1 MVLFTMIGIL
11 AIKLNLMTPI
21 LKNILAII
29 AGFIVGGMVNMGLI
43 MLGPSIIPPPAGV
56 DMTTPEGLQAGAH
69 LLTAKHYI
77 MPFLAHALGTLAG
90 AFFAAR
96 IAATR
101 KSVFA
106 MAIGI
111 IFLLGGIAAARMIP
125 APTWFIAMDLLLAY
139 LPMAWLG
146 WKLAGGHKDTNG
158 SVRGL

>member
-1 MVLFTMIGIL
+1 MPFDWYFSIQT
-11 AIKLNLMTPI
+11 KLMTPI
-21 LKNILAII
+21 LKNVLAVI
-29 AGFIVGGMVNMGLI
+29 AGFMIGALVNMGLV
-43 MLGPSIIPPPAGV
+43 MTGPSIIPPPAGV

-69 LLTAKHYI
+69 LLEAKHYI
-77 MPFLAHALGTLAG
+77 MPFLAHALGTLVG

-125 APTWFIAMDLLLAY
+125 APNWFIATDLLVAY

-146 WKLAGGHKDTNG
+146 WKLAGGQRN
-158 SVRGL
+158 